1 MYGVSDRLMQ
11 GGQSGY
17 YGNDYLGNSLNTAK
31 QQQESAI
38 GRYNDLM
45 NQMQGHTDNSLDA
58 LGKASTAG
66 DSSYGRANELLD
78 KAAGMVRQSDENT
91 TLMNESNKWYDQ
103 YAQGQLSDA
112 KNLMDTGKINPELEA
127 AYMDSINR
135 GTQQGMGQM
144 LNDLAGRGVLNS
156 SVSSQGISR
165 LGKQAAD
172 AYTDNYLNTFNS
184 MLQGYQGNANQAANS
199 GRAFADTYL
208 NINKDLNSGA
218 QTMANIGS
226 QFSNMGSQQV
236 QNQLGIS
243 QGYNNASYANL
254 AEREQLMR
262 DQQGYWQNALGGTN
276 VANDFLKQMQQ
287 DWANDTKTT
296 VVTNEGK

>member
-1 MYGVSDRLMQ
+1 MAGNST
-11 GGQSGY
+11 GN
-17 YGNDYLGNSLNTAK
+17 YGNDYLGNNLNEAAR
-31 QQQESAI
+31 QQQVAND
-38 GRYNDLM
+38 RYNNLVG
-45 NQMQGHTDNSLDA
+45 QMQGLTDKGLGALD
-58 LGKASTAG
+58 KASSAG

-91 TLMNESNKWYDQ
+91 SLMNESNKWYDQ
-103 YAQGQLSDA
+103 YAQGQLTGAAD
-112 KNLMDTGKINPELEA
+112 LMSSGKINPELES

-135 GTQQGMGQM
+135 GMQSSMGTM
-144 LNDLAGRGVLNS
+144 LNDLAGRGVINS
-156 SVSSQGISR
+156 SVGSQGVNR

-243 QGYNNASYANL
+243 QGYNNASYTNM

-276 VANDFLKQMQQ
+276 IANDFLKQMQQ